1 MKGDYFKK
9 GGSKG
14 TISRITRSKYGLIF
28 GIRRSKWT
36 ILRIKWLIRT
46 ILRIKWLIRTILR
59 IKSLGKKIVTI
70 AHVKH
75 CRKFLDL

>member
-46 ILRIKWLIRTILR
+46 ILRIK
-59 IKSLGKKIVTI
+59 SLGKKIVTI